1 MDDLLDADLQRQCEI
16 LDVICSDAPTLAASE
31 AVWEFDM
38 LGDEYCK
45 LTEATA
51 RGSALVVKTCPQGDS
66 IRRHFS

>member
-1 MDDLLDADLQRQCEI
+1 MDHLLDADLQRQCEI

-45 LTEATA
+45 LIEATGL
-51 RGSALVVKTCPQGDS
+51 GSTHSVKACPQGDS
-66 IRRHFS
+66 IRRQFS